1 MTLVSTVTATT
12 VHAPASRSP
21 PNQTDHGLSNETF
34 HVLWSGDQDDF
45 VSPANATGPTERSPM
60 AVLANGTDIPLDE
73 PPAAVEQWNRGD
85 LGDFPSSGRNQ
96 SVHPPNATLTDG
108 TFLEDATA
116 NIFAVQPSTRARIQE
131 GDQPLYVGPS
141 GSLLGTVDYRLEIE
155 EPTAMLGERDFW
167 KLQSHEVTEV
177 RLLVDGEVLTRQS
190 GSQRVTVPFEDLD
203 TYRSENLTL
212 TLEADIQADL
222 IHVMEYCNQYNRYGR
237 ACIDFD
243 RERES
248 DTETLTV
255 RDSRNVTVYDLY
267 ISGFRTRYPDGDL
280 GLVVYKNYPW
290 LGHELPNGEVHGVWR
305 FYSARDTEW
314 DSLVTSSED
323 GQKRIP
329 SPAQPL
335 QVSAYPIETGPTPSP
350 RANVTILETYG
361 EQTQPGT
368 LPDAINLDT
377 LTEPYTA
384 SFGIATR
391 TKTDRDPDPVVAT
404 GLVRGVT
411 AERDFSSF
419 EAMELSESNFT
430 LEILDRDASTIRV
443 KATLRSNATGDP
455 VATSDRDGYVIIGG
469 ERFNTTKNGTVI
481 TTLPRGDGSIAGR
494 YVPSFWWRETPGYL
508 ADSDA
513 VYARGT
519 VLEWFATLFR
529 FAVPVSLFLVGVYLI
544 DRITGW
550 RVWPPWR
557 GV

>member
-1 MTLVSTVTATT
+1 
-12 VHAPASRSP
+12 
-21 PNQTDHGLSNETF
+21 
-34 HVLWSGDQDDF
+34 
-45 VSPANATGPTERSPM
+45 M

-85 LGDFPSSGRNQ
+85 LGDFPSSGRDQ
-96 SVHPPNATLTDG
+96 SLYPPNATLSAG
-108 TFLEDATA
+108 TFLKDVTA

-131 GDQPLYVGPS
+131 GDHPLYVGSS
-141 GSLLGTVDYRLEIE
+141 GSLLGTVDYRLEID
-155 EPTAMLGERDFW
+155 EPTEDLGERNFW

-212 TLEADIQADL
+212 TLEADIRADL
-222 IHVMEYCNQYNRYGR
+222 IHVVEYCNQYNRYGR

-243 RERES
+243 REREPDS
-248 DTETLTV
+248 ETITV
-255 RDSRNVTVYDLY
+255 RDSRNVTVYDLD
-267 ISGFRTRYPDGDL
+267 ISGYRATYPNGDL

-290 LGHELPNGEVHGVWR
+290 LGHALPNGEVRGVWR
-305 FYSARDTEW
+305 FYSARDTGW
-314 DSLVTSSED
+314 DTLIESSED
-323 GQKRIP
+323 GQKPIS

-335 QVSAYPIETGPTPSP
+335 QVSAFPIETGPTPSP
-350 RANVTILETYG
+350 RANVSILAVYG
-361 EQTQPGT
+361 EQIQPGT
-368 LPDAINLDT
+368 LPESIHLDT

-384 SFGIATR
+384 SFGIETR
-391 TKTDRDPDPVVAT
+391 TKTDARPERVVAT

-419 EAMELSESNFT
+419 EEMPLSESNLT
-430 LEILDRDASTIRV
+430 LKVLDRDSDTLRV
-443 KATLRSNATGDP
+443 KATLKSNSTGVP
-455 VATSDRDGYVIIGG
+455 INTVDRDGYLVIAG
-469 ERFNTTKNGTVI
+469 ERFNTTRNGTVI
-481 TTLPRGDGSIAGR
+481 RTLPRDTGGVSAR
-494 YVPSFWWRETPGYL
+494 YEPSFWWWETPGYT
-508 ADSDA
+508 ADSDV

-529 FAVPVSLFLVGVYLI
+529 FAVPVSLFLLGVYLI